1 MRAYSRLLKKCSV
14 WLWGWLARRGDRR
27 MRSGLGRRRA
37 VWRGRETARSCWRR
51 HELRQ
56 SHQIVSGGCEG
67 EGPSDAVAATEAGLV
82 LAGNHLDPAERFLNA
97 LADTLADGIAAVP
110 RRSQL
115 PGWREAG
122 DRAEPAPPDQRS

>member
-1 MRAYSRLLKKCSV
+1 
-14 WLWGWLARRGDRR
+14 
-27 MRSGLGRRRA
+27 MRSGLSRRRA
-37 VWRGRETARSCWRR
+37 VWRGRETARSRWRR

-97 LADTLADGIAAVP
+97 LADRSEE
-110 RRSQL
+110 RRVGKEWESRWAE
-115 PGWREAG
+115 GVETR
-122 DRAEPAPPDQRS
+122 RAKKQ